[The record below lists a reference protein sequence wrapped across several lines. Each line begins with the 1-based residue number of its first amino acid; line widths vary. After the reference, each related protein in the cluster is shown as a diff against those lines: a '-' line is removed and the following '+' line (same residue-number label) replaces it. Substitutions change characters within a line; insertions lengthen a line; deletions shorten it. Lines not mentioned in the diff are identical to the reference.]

1 MLANRFI
8 AWNAF
13 RRLIDWHAASGSAG
27 LVIMGSTGEADTV
40 SMTEH
45 KRAIAEAVEH
55 AAERLPIIA
64 GTGTNATSE
73 VIELS
78 KAARDAGAIAA
89 LSVVPYNNKPTQAG
103 LFAHFSAIAD
113 SSDIPLILYNVPGRT
128 VTDMSD
134 EVVLRLGENPN
145 IAGLKD
151 ATGDLARGIS
161 LLRAVP
167 PDFAVY
173 SGDDATA
180 ASLILHGARGN
191 ISVTANVVPA
201 MMSLLCAAAL
211 CGDVATVRK
220 HSYRM
225 APLNETM
232 FVESNP
238 IPVKFALAHLGYIA
252 EHYRLPLTP
261 LGQSCRQGVID
272 TLQLAMEREDE

>member
-1 MLANRFI
+1 M
-8 AWNAF
+8 
-13 RRLIDWHAASGSAG
+13 
-27 LVIMGSTGEADTV
+27 
-40 SMTEH
+40 
-45 KRAIAEAVEH
+45 
-55 AAERLPIIA
+55 
-64 GTGTNATSE
+64 
-73 VIELS
+73 
-78 KAARDAGAIAA
+78 
-89 LSVVPYNNKPTQAG
+89 
-103 LFAHFSAIAD
+103 
-113 SSDIPLILYNVPGRT
+113 PGRT